1 VVPPSNDQP
10 TNTELPRTAS
20 PGPGSAQDVPGS
32 DGDTAGSPSI
42 GGEGGE
48 LSGEQGTGQLPPVQ
62 PVPLWPPPPSQP
74 VPGSHWQPPATDAQW
89 PPPTNGTPPAVGHDN
104 GFQAGT
110 QRLSRTRVRTRA
122 RTPAPLDA
130 LGRPLA
136 SWPKRFLALLVD
148 FVLLSVLLSWFGHAV
163 YPNLLSSSA
172 AVYDKVPQSQALSF
186 LGVSFLVWLGY
197 LSLLG
202 SSRRGQTLGMMLYGI
217 AVRGLD
223 GGPVSVGRATIRSA
237 ILILA
242 SSFLVDAFWPLWD
255 PRRQALHDKPARTVV
270 VDVRLA
276 ALLGHVPPDRR

>member
-10 TNTELPRTAS
+10 TNTELPGAAGQRPDSAPDTS
-20 PGPGSAQDVPGS
+20 P
-32 DGDTAGSPSI
+32 DT
-42 GGEGGE
+42 
-48 LSGEQGTGQLPPVQ
+48 PPDMPPAQ

-74 VPGSHWQPPATDAQW
+74 APGSHWQPPATDAHW
-89 PPPTNGTPPAVGHDN
+89 PPPTNGAPTNGAPPTDGAPPAVGHDH
-104 GFQAGT
+104 GFPAGT
-110 QRLSRTRVRTRA
+110 LRPSRTRPRTQ
-122 RTPAPLDA
+122 APLDA

-136 SWPKRFLALLVD
+136 SWAKRFLALLVD

-172 AVYDKVPQSQALSF
+172 SVYDKVPQSQALSF

-242 SSFLVDAFWPLWD
+242 STFLVDAFWPLWD

-276 ALLGHVPPDRR
+276 ALLENLPPDRR